1 LVFDFYTVTL
11 GLTVPLQFT
20 AGTYAVTITMT
31 AAYTGN

>member
-1 LVFDFYTVTL
+1 MFDFYTVAL

-20 AGTYAVTITMT
+20 AGTYYATITMT